1 MKTVYIATRNS
12 GKINEFKTFFNK
24 YNIKV
29 KSLLDFEEN
38 FEIEE
43 TGSTFSENALI
54 KARYLSHKTNEV
66 VLADDSGLEVDIL
79 NNEPGIYSARY
90 AGSHGDSLANNL
102 KLLAKLKDVPLE
114 NRTARFVCAIAI
126 VHPDGK
132 EKVVR
137 GECNGLINLE
147 MSGSRD
153 FGYDPLFYI
162 PALNKTF
169 GELTNDEKELI
180 SHRGD
185 ALRKLDV
192 IINE

>member
-1 MKTVYIATRNS
+1 MKTVYIATKNS

-147 MSGSRD
+147 MRGSRD

>member
-1 MKTVYIATRNS
+1 MKTVYIATKNS

-66 VLADDSGLEVDIL
+66 ILADDSGLEVDIL

-147 MSGSRD
+147 MRGSRD